1 MSFACS
7 APRPT
12 LRVRVRVCVCV
23 YACVRLCVCALCACG
38 GRWHMQVYH
47 VLFGICMSKS
57 RLSCVAV
64 LSHSLGH
71 VSYELGDFE
80 HVLQ

>member
-1 MSFACS
+1 
-7 APRPT
+7 
-12 LRVRVRVCVCV
+12 
-23 YACVRLCVCALCACG
+23 
-38 GRWHMQVYH
+38 MQVYH
-47 VLFGICMSKS
+47 VFGICMSKS

>member
-1 MSFACS
+1 MRA
-7 APRPT
+7 
-12 LRVRVRVCVCV
+12 
-23 YACVRLCVCALCACG
+23 CVCASVPCVRAEGAGIC
-38 GRWHMQVYH
+38 RSIMCM
-47 VLFGICMSKS
+47 FGICMSKS

-64 LSHSLGH
+64 LSYSLGH